1 MLDIIN
7 TLLQCIIFINT
18 INYCTD
24 KVYQKSKS
32 ERFFYIILLFIII
45 LITTFILGNSSIATF
60 LLHFLMLIIGG
71 VIYKKDLLSASIAF
85 SLVYSFI
92 VVTIIISSCIYNLF
106 FQNMDNSMFYV
117 MIITYIPQ
125 YILAYIVLK
134 KQNVIY
140 LLFRTIKSRNNSIIY
155 LIIFSVILD
164 FIVSFN
170 VIIHDKDNPL
180 FKQLVLILLFTF
192 LIFITIYFWNID
204 KKSKEIDALNLAL
217 KDNIDLLKKVK
228 HDYGA
233 QISYLYGLHLM
244 KKYDRLGELLKNII
258 DGHNS
263 VPSEIVV
270 SNTDSILTDIVN
282 SIDLKGINVFIDE
295 NADFSE
301 TSINELDL
309 QRIISNIVKNSVTAL
324 GDHGLGL
331 ISITTFYSLN
341 QLVIKIKNNGPKIEP
356 EVLEKIFDTGFTT
369 KKNQN
374 KNNGFGLSIVK
385 ELVESYDGRVFVNSD
400 NLSTEFT
407 INIPIN
413 K

>member
-1 MLDIIN
+1 MLDVIN

-24 KVYQKSKS
+24 KEYQKSKS
-32 ERFFYIILLFIII
+32 ERFFYIVILFIII
-45 LITTFILGNSSIATF
+45 LLITFFLGNSSIATF

-92 VVTIIISSCIYNLF
+92 VVTLIISSCIYNSF
-106 FQNMDNSMFYV
+106 FQNSENAFFYL
-117 MIITYIPQ
+117 MIFTYIPQ
-125 YILAYIVLK
+125 YALAFIVLK
-134 KQNVIY
+134 KQNIIY

-155 LIIFSVILD
+155 LIIFSIILD

-170 VIIHDKDNPL
+170 VIIYDKENPF
-180 FKQLVLILLFTF
+180 FKQIILILLFTF

-258 DGHNS
+258 DGYNS
-263 VPSEIVV
+263 VPTEIVV
-270 SNTDSILTDIVN
+270 SDKESLLTDIVN
-282 SIDLKGINVFIDE
+282 SVDLKGINVFIDE

-301 TSINELDL
+301 TSISELDL

-324 GDHGLGL
+324 GDKGLGL

-341 QLVIKIKNNGPKIEP
+341 QLVIKIKNNGPKIEA
-356 EVLEKIFDTGFTT
+356 EIIDKIFETGFTT

-374 KNNGFGLSIVK
+374 KNNGFGLPIVK
-385 ELVESYDGRVFVNSD
+385 ELVESYNGRILVNSD
-400 NLSTEFT
+400 DISTEFT
-407 INIPIN
+407 INIPI
-413 K
+413 KK

>member
-1 MLDIIN
+1 M
-7 TLLQCIIFINT
+7 
-18 INYCTD
+18 
-24 KVYQKSKS
+24 
-32 ERFFYIILLFIII
+32 
-45 LITTFILGNSSIATF
+45 
-60 LLHFLMLIIGG
+60 
-71 VIYKKDLLSASIAF
+71 
-85 SLVYSFI
+85 
-92 VVTIIISSCIYNLF
+92 
-106 FQNMDNSMFYV
+106 
-117 MIITYIPQ
+117 
-125 YILAYIVLK
+125 K

-400 NLSTEFT
+400 NISTEFT